1 MRLAP
6 PDTREGCMSEVRRL
20 SANGTARQAPVA
32 LEAKGVWKVFGSGA
46 KTFGRLPAAE
56 RTPDALAAADV
67 IGAVQDASFRIVR
80 GEVFVIMGLSGSGKS
95 TLLRCL
101 TRLIESTEGEI
112 RYDGENIL
120 GLDEKSLVELR
131 RRRMGMVFQHFAL
144 LPNRTVLGNV
154 AFPLEVQGMPRV
166 NAETRAAELIETV
179 GLKGRGDRF
188 PSELSGGQQQRVGI
202 ARSLTTNPEFW
213 FLDEPFSALDPLIR
227 ADLQGEVQRLQQTQT
242 RTVVFVTHDLDEA
255 ILLADRIAIMEG
267 GRIVQI
273 GTPEELVIRPA
284 TDYVRRFVA
293 KVSPA
298 RVVRVSSLMAPADGG
313 NATAGVRADAT
324 IFEIARELVAAEGP
338 LPVLN
343 VGGSQVGY
351 LDRQR
356 ALATLAAGA

>member
-1 MRLAP
+1 
-6 PDTREGCMSEVRRL
+6 MSD
-20 SANGTARQAPVA
+20 AARSQPVA
-32 LEAKGVWKVFGSGA
+32 LEAKGVWKVFGSSVKALGQM
-46 KTFGRLPAAE
+46 PAAR
-56 RTPDALAAADV
+56 RTPEVLAAAGLV
-67 IGAVQDASFRIVR
+67 GAVQDASFRIAR
-80 GEVFVIMGLSGSGKS
+80 GEIFVIMGLSGSGKS

-101 TRLIESTEGEI
+101 TRLIEPTEGEI
-112 RYDGENIL
+112 LYHGEDMLKL
-120 GLDEKSLVELR
+120 GDKAMVELR

-154 AFPLEVQGMPRV
+154 AFPLEVQGTPR
-166 NAETRAAELIETV
+166 AEAEARAMELIETV
-179 GLKGRGDRF
+179 GLKGREGRF

-227 ADLQGEVQRLQQTQT
+227 ADLQAEVLRLQRTET

-255 ILLADRIAIMEG
+255 IRLADHIAIMEN

-273 GTPEELVIRPA
+273 GTPEELVTHPA

-298 RVVRVSSLMAPADGG
+298 RVVRVTSLMEPVEGG
-313 NATAGVRADAT
+313 SATAGLSADAT
-324 IFEIARELVAAEGP
+324 ISEIATQLVSGEGS
-338 LPVLN
+338 LPVLGA
-343 VGGSQVGY
+343 GGKQIGW

>member
-1 MRLAP
+1 
-6 PDTREGCMSEVRRL
+6 MSDANLL
-20 SANGTARQAPVA
+20 STSKDAKGRPVA
-32 LEAKGVWKVFGSGA
+32 LETKGVWKVFGQGA
-46 KTFGRLPAAE
+46 GAFGQLPATARTAE
-56 RTPDALAAADV
+56 ALAAAKLV
-67 IGAVQDASFRIVR
+67 GAVQDATFQIAR

-101 TRLIESTEGEI
+101 TRLIEPTAGEV
-112 RYDGENIL
+112 RYDGEDIL
-120 GLDEKSLVELR
+120 KLGDKALVELR

-154 AFPLEVQGMPRV
+154 AFPLEVQGTPR
-166 NAETRAAELIETV
+166 AEAEVRALELIETV
-179 GLKGRGDRF
+179 GLRGREARF
-188 PSELSGGQQQRVGI
+188 PAELSGGQQQRVGI

-227 ADLQGEVQRLQQTQT
+227 ADLQAEVLRLQQTHT

-255 ILLADRIAIMEG
+255 IRIADRIAIMEG

-273 GTPEELVIRPA
+273 GTPEELVTRPA

-298 RVVRVSSLMAPADGG
+298 RVVRVSSLMGPAEGGGVAQGVKANATISEIAPELVSATGALAVLDDGG
-313 NATAGVRADAT
+313 RQ
-324 IFEIARELVAAEGP
+324 I
-338 LPVLN
+338 
-343 VGGSQVGY
+343 GS
-351 LDRQR
+351 LDHRR

>member
-1 MRLAP
+1 
-6 PDTREGCMSEVRRL
+6 
-20 SANGTARQAPVA
+20 
-32 LEAKGVWKVFGSGA
+32 
-46 KTFGRLPAAE
+46 
-56 RTPDALAAADV
+56 
-67 IGAVQDASFRIVR
+67 VQDASFRIAR

-101 TRLIESTEGEI
+101 TRLIEPTGGEI
-112 RYDGENIL
+112 RYDGEDVLKL
-120 GLDEKSLVELR
+120 GDKALVEIR

-154 AFPLEVQGMPRV
+154 AFPLEVQGTPRAD
-166 NAETRAAELIETV
+166 AEARALKLIETV
-179 GLKGRGDRF
+179 GLGGREARF
-188 PSELSGGQQQRVGI
+188 PAELSGGQQQRVGI

-227 ADLQGEVQRLQQTQT
+227 ADLQAEVLRLQQTHT

-255 ILLADRIAIMEG
+255 IRIADRIAIMEG

-273 GTPEELVIRPA
+273 GTPEELVTQPA

-298 RVVRVSSLMAPADGG
+298 RVVRVSSLMGPAEGG
-313 NATAGVRADAT
+313 GVTAGVKADAT
-324 IFEIARELVAAEGP
+324 ISEIASELVSATGP

-343 VGGSQVGY
+343 AAGRQIGS
-351 LDRQR
+351 LDHRR